1 MVHGLAALIKG
12 VNGCMSQRQ
21 KASLWK
27 VQVLSMTTLWLST
40 HPPPVIS
47 VPQSGSLTQVASV
60 LTPFLPTS
68 HSMSFNLTPNSNA
81 VREDG
86 PTPARLPT
94 LLQLSTLPR
103 LQTLGNNLIDSSHP
117 HIRSHASMV
126 LYPTIKVNHID
137 GTRLL
142 PVRGEVSHLKTGTIV
157 STLGTIQ

>member
-1 MVHGLAALIKG
+1 
-12 VNGCMSQRQ
+12 MSERH
-21 KASLWK
+21 KVSLWK
-27 VQVLSMTTLWLST
+27 VQVLSMTTLWWLST

-47 VPQSGSLTQVASV
+47 VPQSGNLTQVASV
-60 LTPFLPTS
+60 LMTPFLPTS
-68 HSMSFNLTPNSNA
+68 YSMSFNLTPDSNA

-86 PTPARLPT
+86 PTQARLST

-126 LYPTIKVNHID
+126 LYPTIKVNHIG

-142 PVRGEVSHLKTGTIV
+142 PVRG
-157 STLGTIQ
+157 